1 MLLCCVAK
9 VFQLYRSQHYLAHKT
24 TGVHHSKCAGVC
36 GPTSIPQFHGFFLLL
51 LLLLLLTLQVEQL
64 VSQLASAMPNL
75 LGVVANKNGKR
86 PRERSAPP
94 AATAAAADGQ
104 TPPPPPPIATV
115 TVPPPPPPTTTS
127 EGSDRQEGAA
137 VEGTNAEGSQGE
149 GGRKSRRTTPIR
161 GMAAVA

>member
-1 MLLCCVAK
+1 MGADLATLKAMAVSFAAG
-9 VFQLYRSQHYLAHKT
+9 FEQLQQLQ
-24 TGVHHSKCAGVC
+24 GVLMGLRQEAADARTDSNKAR
-36 GPTSIPQFHGFFLLL
+36 T
-51 LLLLLLTLQVEQL
+51 QVEQL

-94 AATAAAADGQ
+94 AATVAAAAADGQ
-104 TPPPPPPIATV
+104 TPPPPPIATV
-115 TVPPPPPPTTTS
+115 TVPPPPPPPPS
-127 EGSDRQEGAA
+127 EGSDRQEGVA
-137 VEGTNAEGSQGE
+137 VEGTNGEGSQGE